1 MLIIFCL
8 FVTFVGIA
16 VAALAVFGS
25 QPIGTYLHIRATTDK
40 TTDAAADTRLFATL
54 LALSGELDVTMLSLR
69 FSVAQTAA
77 LVEEWLDADSLRL
90 VENILGTRVPRSY
103 SSASPALDVAV
114 CRLDQNLASCQTVC
128 ALIDLGPLDSNDR
141 SKDNPAFVSLLR
153 CAQKRLSRIPGRM
166 KQERRIV
173 ADAQNDLAMAQRWM
187 EAASVVLRC
196 IPLTVRFADLRV
208 SR

>member
-103 SSASPALDVAV
+103 SSASPAKVLSMGKPAKPEKYFCCQPMPVRPSSTRPVPNGFSLILPEPLPKELSDHRTRTRA
-114 CRLDQNLASCQTVC
+114 LSQN
-128 ALIDLGPLDSNDR
+128 GPLQ
-141 SKDNPAFVSLLR
+141 P
-153 CAQKRLSRIPGRM
+153 LSHP
-166 KQERRIV
+166 QW
-173 ADAQNDLAMAQRWM
+173 D
-187 EAASVVLRC
+187 
-196 IPLTVRFADLRV
+196 PF
-208 SR
+208 